1 MSRQMPEEF
10 ERWVDASIYSQK
22 ASEIIGNFKD
32 VIFPLEKTKN
42 KTTLENMW
50 KYINMVCTCML
61 AVRIVTDG
69 CAELQEHL
77 RAGHQQAMGPRRR
90 VECPSSVARVL
101 RRPLCHPR
109 RGR

>member
-1 MSRQMPEEF
+1 MRKMSRQMPEEF

-69 CAELQEHL
+69 
-77 RAGHQQAMGPRRR
+77 
-90 VECPSSVARVL
+90 L
-101 RRPLCHPR
+101 RRTTRASP
-109 RGR
+109 GRTSTSYGASKTL